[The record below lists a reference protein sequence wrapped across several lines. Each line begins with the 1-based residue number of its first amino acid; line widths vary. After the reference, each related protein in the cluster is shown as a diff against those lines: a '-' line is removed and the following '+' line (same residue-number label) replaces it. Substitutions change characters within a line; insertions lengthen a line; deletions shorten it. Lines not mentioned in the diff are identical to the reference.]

1 MILDKR
7 LPIWAGV
14 LCLAAAF
21 ADSAVAAQ
29 VYPGCAVPPTTFN
42 HVWIIDPVN
51 GKTPAAGGLGTQ
63 AAPWNSL
70 QAAFSVEAGYTTPLL
85 STAPYRH
92 PNPANPADAFSPGG
106 GPIQPGDEILLM
118 SGEYGDISI
127 GYWNMGVVNPQFVT
141 IAAAPSQ
148 TPVLSS
154 LAITGSSGF
163 VFSGIKVQSLTTR
176 RYQPAL
182 VNIVDRGSALP
193 TSNIVLSN
201 VNLSAAD
208 PSVTAAWTQ
217 AQWVANTRVGINAAG
232 SDNGANTTCVS
243 IVGSHIT
250 AVFFGVEAMANRMLL
265 TGNEIDHFGDDGV
278 DYAASNLTMTQNYI
292 HDVLDFG
299 VHAHPDGFQGYA
311 GKPVAPATYAT
322 FSNILID
329 SNRIIR
335 RTDPN
340 LPFPFWLDGIDDYS
354 YQGVSYTGMTITNN
368 LIVTTSCAG
377 ILFGSISN
385 SVIANNT
392 VVGDGLGAGG
402 CSPGVNI
409 GNKTGDGPS
418 SRDTRVFNNI
428 ASELGAYTLAPGV
441 TADHNVLLYK
451 SRGAIASWYVNG
463 AAVYMAKPGVY
474 GDHNIIVGRG
484 AEGEFVNFDPA
495 KAVFDMRLK
504 AGARAIG
511 AGSPDG
517 APPVDITGAARG
529 KPVDAGAYRYS
540 PGD

>member
-1 MILDKR
+1 MVPVKR
-7 LPIWAGV
+7 LAICAGALGLV
-14 LCLAAAF
+14 AASGGF
-21 ADSAVAAQ
+21 ARAAQ
-29 VYPGCAVPPTTFN
+29 VYPGCVVPPTTFN

-70 QAAFSVEAGYTTPLL
+70 QAAFSVEPGYSTPLL
-85 STAPYRH
+85 STAPFRH
-92 PNPANPADAFSPGG
+92 LNPANPANGFSPGG

-127 GYWNMGVVNPQFVT
+127 GYWNIGVVNPQFVT
-141 IAAAPSQ
+141 IGAAPGQ

-154 LAITGSSGF
+154 LAVTASSDF
-163 VFSGIKVQSLTTR
+163 VFSGIKVQSLTSR
-176 RYQPAL
+176 QYQPAL
-182 VNIVDRGSALP
+182 INIADRGSTLP

-201 VNLSAAD
+201 VNVSAAD

-217 AQWVANTRVGINAAG
+217 AQWEANTRLGINAFG
-232 SDNGANTTCVS
+232 SNNGANTTCVS

-250 AVFFGVEAMANRMLL
+250 AVHFGVQAMANQMLL
-265 TGNEIDHFGDDGV
+265 TDNEIDHFGDDGV
-278 DYAASNLTMTQNYI
+278 DYAASNLTMTKNYI

-299 VHAHPDGFQGYA
+299 IHAHPDGFQGYP
-311 GKPVAPATYAT
+311 GKAVAPATYAT

-368 LIVTTSCAG
+368 VIVTTACAG

-392 VVGDGLGAGG
+392 IVADGPGAGG
-402 CSPGVNI
+402 CSPGANV

-418 SRDTRVFNNI
+418 SMDTRVFNNI
-428 ASELGAYTLAPGV
+428 ASELGIYNISPGV

-451 SRGAIASWYVNG
+451 GRGAIIFWYVNG
-463 AAVYMAKPGVY
+463 AGTYIGKPGVY

-484 AEGEFVNFDPA
+484 ADGEFVNFDPA
-495 KAVFDMRLK
+495 KLVFDLRLK
-504 AGARAIG
+504 PGARSIG

-517 APPVDITGAARG
+517 APAVDITGAARG
-529 KPVDAGAYRYS
+529 KPVDAGAYRYE
-540 PGD
+540 PGK